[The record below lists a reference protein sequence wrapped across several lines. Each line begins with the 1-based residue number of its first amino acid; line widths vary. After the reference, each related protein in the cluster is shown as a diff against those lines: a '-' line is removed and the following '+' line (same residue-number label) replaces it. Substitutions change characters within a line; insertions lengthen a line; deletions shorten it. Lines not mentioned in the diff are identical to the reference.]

1 VHRSHILSAVVRLSL
16 ISLALL
22 PCALAAQAPPNAPA
36 TLARTGD
43 RVTLS
48 YAGRAVY
55 TARLAVQ
62 GDVEFRT
69 LTDTTGGRV
78 TQVFKWTARG
88 PQARL
93 TLSGTVRGSD
103 EAFPVEAEPR
113 EDALP
118 LVRVADGLSTNRLN
132 RAVYD
137 RRRDWLLSVDVPAG
151 AVVTPVAQGGDST
164 VFALEA
170 SGFEVAL
177 RFRSRFYSVHRGLTR
192 FAPWTYRVRRGS
204 VAGWT
209 SWFAFFDRVTEDDI
223 RRTAEV
229 VSEVLKPFGYDV
241 LQIDDGYQR
250 EPIGVPANW
259 LNTND
264 KFPGGVDGLRTLIAA
279 RGLTPGIWTNTTFH
293 DRDWALA
300 HPRFFVRAP
309 EGGPAYGNWVGYVMD
324 GAAPGTLDTLV
335 RPVYR
340 ELARQGWGYF
350 KVDALRHLRYE
361 GYNSFAEDFR
371 RRGLDRETVYRD
383 FVQAIR
389 DAIGAGPYLLAC
401 WGIRPELAGIVDA
414 VRVGTDGFGYG
425 GFAQY
430 NSFNNVVWRNDP
442 DHIEIAG
449 PDGYRAATITSLTG
463 SLLMLTDKPETYRT
477 PRVEAALRTAPVL
490 FTLPGQVYD
499 VDPSRSSVI
508 AQADVA
514 TSGSGPRPLDADRR
528 LAAPLYLLDVARSF
542 ERWSVLARAGG
553 DESRLRFRDLGIA
566 EDREH
571 LVFEFWTHTLLGA
584 FQDGFAPG
592 PIDARYGVQVFCIR
606 DRLPRPQ
613 LVATNRHVSCGGVD
627 LVDVSWRDSTL
638 TGQSDV
644 VAGDGYALY
653 VTEPPGWRFVDA
665 QADGATVESTDREGA
680 LRVVRLRS
688 APGGRVTWRARF
700 APAG

>member
-1 VHRSHILSAVVRLSL
+1 VFILV
-16 ISLALL
+16 AL
-22 PCALAAQAPPNAPA
+22 PVALAQLPANAPG
-36 TLARTGD
+36 TLNRTGD
-43 RVTLS
+43 RVTIS
-48 YAGRAVY
+48 YEGRVIYAAQL
-55 TARLAVQ
+55 TTQ
-62 GDVEFRT
+62 GEVEFRT
-69 LTDTTGGRV
+69 LADTAGGAI

-88 PQARL
+88 ARGRIAF
-93 TLSGTVRGSD
+93 TGTVHGSD

-118 LVRVADGLSTNRLN
+118 LVRVADGPSWNRLN

-137 RRRDWLLSVDVPAG
+137 RRRDWLLSVDVPA
-151 AVVTPVAQGGDST
+151 AAMVMPAAMGGDSSA
-164 VFALEA
+164 FSLAA

-177 RFRSRFYSVHRGLTR
+177 RFRPRFYSVHRGLTR
-192 FAPWTYRVRRGS
+192 FAPWTYRVRRNS

-209 SWFAFFDRVTEDDI
+209 SWFAFVDRVSEDDI

-259 LNTND
+259 LTAND
-264 KFPGGVDGLRTLIAA
+264 KFPGGVDGLRGLIAA
-279 RGLTPGIWTNTTFH
+279 RGLMPGIWTNTTFH

-340 ELARQGWGYF
+340 ELARQGWGYY

-361 GYNSFAEDFR
+361 GYNSFADDFR

-430 NSFNNVVWRNDP
+430 NSWNNVVWRNDP
-442 DHIEIAG
+442 DHIEIASA
-449 PDGYRAATITSLTG
+449 DGYRAATITSLTG

-477 PRVEAALRTAPVL
+477 PRVEAALRTAPVP

-499 VDPSRSSVI
+499 VDPSRSALI

-528 LAAPLYLLDVARSF
+528 LVVPLYLLDVARSF

-553 DESRLRFRDLGIA
+553 DDAELRFRDLGIA
-566 EDREH
+566 DDREH
-571 LVFEFWTHTLLGA
+571 LVFEFWTHRLLGF
-584 FQDGFAPG
+584 FQEGFTPG
-592 PIDARYGVQVFCIR
+592 PIDPRYGVQVFCIR
-606 DRLPRPQ
+606 DRVPRPQ
-613 LVATNRHVSCGGVD
+613 LVATNRHVSCGSVD
-627 LVDVSWRDSTL
+627 LADLSWRDSTL
-638 TGQSDV
+638 AGQSDV
-644 VAGDGYALY
+644 VAGDGYTLY
-653 VTEPPGWRFVDA
+653 ITEPAGWRFVDA
-665 QADGATVESTDREGA
+665 EADGAVVEGSEREGA
-680 LRVVRLRS
+680 LRVVRLRP
-688 APGGRVTWRARF
+688 ARGGRIGWRVRFSPAR
-700 APAG
+700 